1 MPVRTKFLTLS
12 SNYFKNLRPDKAVN
26 RLPLLSMEHSRGYG
40 DNNGFVLAAGWDGH
54 QMEVTLAVT
63 DGANGGG
70 TVHNASNGIPVI
82 LERRNNRSVSL

>member
-1 MPVRTKFLTLS
+1 M
-12 SNYFKNLRPDKAVN
+12 N

-40 DNNGFVLAAGWDGH
+40 DNNGFVLAAGWEGH

-82 LERRNNRSVSL
+82 LERRNNRSVCL